1 MDQNNGPSL
10 WRAVFSD
17 QALIQAVFGAM
28 GGSARSLALRT
39 TWKEGL
45 RLSALGGLVSFG
57 AGTAAPVLLKPYF
70 GAVDTAGSVAIGTLT
85 MTSFLV
91 GVLAVT
97 IMGRMA
103 DMTAESDGKDGKQAE
118 EDEK

>member
-17 QALIQAVFGAM
+17 QALIQAVFGAI

-39 TWKEGL
+39 TWKEGF
-45 RLSALGGLVSFG
+45 RLAALGGLVAFG
-57 AGTAAPVLLKPYF
+57 VGTAAPVILKPYF
-70 GAVDTAGSVAIGTLT
+70 GAVDMTGSVAISTLT

-103 DMTAESDGKDGKQAE
+103 DITAEGGKKTE